1 MYNISLVRS
10 TLSVNIKNQKNQ
22 KFVPSIYCFCNWQL
36 QTCLSFPIR
45 YPYTLCLQ
53 EEIDNDCAVAM
64 LWPEVFQSE
73 DTEKNISL
81 GIKENFDGAK
91 EDDVKEENT
100 NENKVIESGL
110 TQVR

>member
-1 MYNISLVRS
+1 M
-10 TLSVNIKNQKNQ
+10 
-22 KFVPSIYCFCNWQL
+22 
-36 QTCLSFPIR
+36 
-45 YPYTLCLQ
+45 CLQ
-53 EEIDNDCAVAM
+53 EEIDEDCAVAM

-81 GIKENFDGAK
+81 DIKENFDRAK

-100 NENKVIESGL
+100 NENKVDETGL

>member
-1 MYNISLVRS
+1 M
-10 TLSVNIKNQKNQ
+10 
-22 KFVPSIYCFCNWQL
+22 
-36 QTCLSFPIR
+36 
-45 YPYTLCLQ
+45 CLQ
-53 EEIDNDCAVAM
+53 EEIDDDCAVAM

-73 DTEKNISL
+73 DTEKNISV

-100 NENKVIESGL
+100 NENKVDESGL

>member
-1 MYNISLVRS
+1 M
-10 TLSVNIKNQKNQ
+10 
-22 KFVPSIYCFCNWQL
+22 
-36 QTCLSFPIR
+36 
-45 YPYTLCLQ
+45 CLQ
-53 EEIDNDCAVAM
+53 EEIDEDCAIAM

-81 GIKENFDGAK
+81 DIKENFDRAK

-100 NENKVIESGL
+100 NENKVDETGL